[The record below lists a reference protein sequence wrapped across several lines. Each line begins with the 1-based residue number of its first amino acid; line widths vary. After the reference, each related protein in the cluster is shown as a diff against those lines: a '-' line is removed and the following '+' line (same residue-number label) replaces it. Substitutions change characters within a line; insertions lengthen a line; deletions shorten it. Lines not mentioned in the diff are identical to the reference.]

1 MKRTES
7 QNLPAVVGE
16 PPEEKKTP
24 LFIFTHVVTVFL
36 IFVTVIHCILVSISQ
51 YRLIFS
57 GVSIILLIVLR
68 KMKKVHGFLPVAG
81 KTILAVADTFLL
93 IGMCFLY
100 LIPPFIFNSH
110 SLWKYPL
117 QKAYINCYQN
127 IHEPDYF
134 PDFSRDVVSD
144 YTFNYAP
151 SMMQGAGNYCV
162 SFVTTPEKAGEYE
175 KIYSAQAEYSFPLTE
190 LHHHSYELDSENF
203 KSISVAVGSLW
214 EESSFE
220 EYVAEIHTNVYIL
233 STNADWNHPHTSA
246 VIVDAQSG
254 RIEFSQLG

>member
-1 MKRTES
+1 MKKTEN

-16 PPEEKKTP
+16 PPETKNTP
-24 LFIFTHVVTVFL
+24 LFIVAHILTAVFVL
-36 IFVTVIHCILVSISQ
+36 ITVIHFVLISFSKF
-51 YRLIFS
+51 RLILAGIS
-57 GVSIILLIVLR
+57 VILLIVLR
-68 KMKKVHGFLPVAG
+68 RIKKTNGMISAAKKGIFIVIYGFLLFYQCV
-81 KTILAVADTFLL
+81 F
-93 IGMCFLY
+93 Y
-100 LIPPFIFNSH
+100 LIPPFIWDSH

-175 KIYSAQAEYSFPLTE
+175 KLYSAQAEYSFPLTE
-190 LHHHSYELDSENF
+190 LYNHSYELDKENF
-203 KSISVAVGSLW
+203 KSISVAVGNIW
-214 EESSFE
+214 EKSSFE
-220 EYVAEIHTNVYIL
+220 EYATEVNANVYIL